1 MNNELFIGLVKQL
14 NDARRDYETKLKAAK
29 ELERS
34 LLDNEEL
41 RKRKDAATIRGER
54 VSVLEKMLKKQMV
67 DDSEYVPPFKAAW
80 LINKTTVEI
89 DKEQAF
95 TWARKNMPVAISEV
109 LNEKML
115 TDWAKTHQKDA
126 LPYAKIIEGKEARIA
141 ADLSQFLKD
150 SEK

>member
-29 ELERS
+29 ELKRS

-41 RKRKDAATIRGER
+41 RKREDAATIRGIR
-54 VSVLEKMLKKQMV
+54 LSVLEKMFKKQMI
-67 DDSEYVPPFKAAW
+67 DDPEYVPPFKAAW
-80 LINKTTVEI
+80 LINKTTIEI

-115 TDWAKTHQKDA
+115 TDWAKTHQEDA
-126 LPYAKIIEGKEARIA
+126 PFAKIIEGKDARIA
-141 ADLSQFLKD
+141 SDLSQFLKD